1 MSKLRTKQQ
10 QQYWW
15 GLKKKKKKSYP
26 RNWAPAGPTSTSRL
40 ARPSPS
46 TIGGGDASLCL
57 FTSRQVILVGAVHFL
72 GGMMMRMP
80 LWRLPLMEPPLAST
94 MKLTRNL
101 IEVKMKKAKEEK
113 KKKQRVIE
121 DREKWPLNKAE
132 RAKMVKEGEDKEIIQ
147 RYGGK
152 DIEESFNNTIQL

>member
-1 MSKLRTKQQ
+1 MVGNGDGKKQREGDVESSKTQVH
-10 QQYWW
+10 
-15 GLKKKKKKSYP
+15 KKKIKKAITQVQRKMKPYP
-26 RNWAPAGPTSTSRL
+26 RNCAPAGPTSTSRL

-57 FTSRQVILVGAVHFL
+57 LTSRQVILVGAVHFL

-101 IEVKMKKAKEEK
+101 MESEKEEK
-113 KKKQRVIE
+113 GGEEPKRQRVIA
-121 DREKWPLNKAE
+121 DRET
-132 RAKMVKEGEDKEIIQ
+132 VKH
-147 RYGGK
+147 RV
-152 DIEESFNNTIQL
+152 

>member
-1 MSKLRTKQQ
+1 MMMAKSTGREMLRYWTTVDRIKQ
-10 QQYWW
+10 
-15 GLKKKKKKSYP
+15 LSNINTSEKKNHFYP
-26 RNWAPAGPTSTSRL
+26 RNCAPAGPTSTSRL

-57 FTSRQVILVGAVHFL
+57 LTSRQVILVGAVHFL

-101 IEVKMKKAKEEK
+101 KEKEKEGGQEETKSDRGKREVISQSSREAKEGRK
-113 KKKQRVIE
+113 KRKPETQR
-121 DREKWPLNKAE
+121 
-132 RAKMVKEGEDKEIIQ
+132 EG
-147 RYGGK
+147 
-152 DIEESFNNTIQL
+152 